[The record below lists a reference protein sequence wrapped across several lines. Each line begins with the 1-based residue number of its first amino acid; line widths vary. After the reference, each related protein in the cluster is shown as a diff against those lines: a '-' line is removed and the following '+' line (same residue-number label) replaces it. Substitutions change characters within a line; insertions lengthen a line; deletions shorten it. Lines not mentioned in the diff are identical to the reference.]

1 MAVHAVHTDAEGLD
15 ARAIKIPAGDV
26 ELPGYQAMPA
36 RGAAFPVILVVQEI
50 FGVNEHIQD
59 VCRRLAKLGYL
70 AIAPELFWRQG
81 DVSKMQ
87 DYREI
92 SEKVASKVGDAQV
105 LADLDATAD
114 YTGAGR
120 GDLGRLGITGF
131 CWGGRIAWLYAAHT
145 ARLRAAVAWYG
156 RLTGERDELRP
167 WHPVDVAGKLCC
179 PVLGL
184 YGAQDQAIPLE
195 TVEQMRTAIAAAK
208 KNAEIIVYPEAGHA
222 FHADYRPSYNQN
234 AARDAWQR
242 MREWFRQYGVA

>member
-1 MAVHAVHTDAEGLD
+1 MAVRTDAEGLD
-15 ARAIKIPAGDV
+15 ARAVNIPVGGM

-36 RGAAFPVILVVQEI
+36 RGAGFPVILVVQEI
-50 FGVNEHIQD
+50 FGVNEYIQD

-87 DYREI
+87 DWQEI
-92 SEKVASKVGDAQV
+92 SQKVVSRVGDAQV
-105 LADLDATAD
+105 LADLDASAE

-145 ARLRAAVAWYG
+145 VRVRAAVAWYG
-156 RLTGERDELRP
+156 RLTGDPDGLHPR
-167 WHPVDVAGKLCC
+167 HPVDVAANLCC

-184 YGAQDQAIPLE
+184 YGAQDHAIPLAS
-195 TVEQMRTAIAAAK
+195 VEQMRAAVAAAR
-208 KNAEIIVYPEAGHA
+208 KNAEIVVYPEAGHA
-222 FHADYRPSYNQN
+222 FHADYRPTFNEN
-234 AARDAWQR
+234 VARDAWQR